1 MNIPCVLCHHCPC
14 FHSIPQPTPTSPG
27 EDPRLAVSS
36 GPSSYG
42 VTALPQV
49 PVYVYSNSG
58 ISVSP
63 IIMEFLHWSPTGL
76 QAKCSR
82 DLSICQT
89 PRLGTLN
96 WASELSLLWEKFCD
110 IITFQFVGCPP
121 GRYEIWL
128 YHTHSPTPV
137 SLWLLPSFNSV
148 AQLCLALCDPMD
160 CSKPGFPVHHFFILF
175 MGFWKQEYWSHL
187 PFPSPGD
194 HVLSELSTTHP
205 SWVAL
210 HGMTHSFFGC
220 RISFLV
226 GSSHFC
232 WWMFSN

>member
-1 MNIPCVLCHHCPC
+1 MILLPLCLLFGLRHPSTGVCRLLGRAGLDAKMTASSIAHTSEYSPCPLPPLSL
-14 FHSIPQPTPTSPG
+14 FPQPTPTSPG

-49 PVYVYSNSG
+49 PVYVYSKSG

-63 IIMEFLHWSPTGL
+63 IIMEILHWSPTGL

-82 DLSICQT
+82 DLSICKT

-96 WASELSLLWEKFCD
+96 LASELSLLWEKLCD

-137 SLWLLPSFNSV
+137 SLWLLLSFNSV

-175 MGFWKQEYWSHL
+175 MGFWRQEY
-187 PFPSPGD
+187 
-194 HVLSELSTTHP
+194 
-205 SWVAL
+205 
-210 HGMTHSFFGC
+210 
-220 RISFLV
+220 
-226 GSSHFC
+226 
-232 WWMFSN
+232 